1 MKTNEWFKICKPNPT
16 PEQACIQIGVHIEE
30 FAEMIDSLGW
40 RMHAFKLQKLAELY
54 KTKALVCMES
64 LECVDRV
71 ELLDAIIDQ
80 NVTGK
85 GICHTMGFD
94 FDCALEEV
102 ERSNASKL
110 EDGKPVFDENGKIA
124 KGKDYFR
131 PELKPYV

>member
-16 PEQACIQIGVHIEE
+16 PEQACIQIGVHLEE
-30 FAEMIDSLGW
+30 VSEMLYALGERYEADSIGL
-40 RMHAFKLQKLAELY
+40 LASDY
-54 KTKALVCMES
+54 KQRSDQAMGNLKI
-64 LECVDRV
+64 VDRV

-94 FDCALEEV
+94 FDGALEEV

-110 EDGKPVFDENGKIA
+110 EGGKPVFDENGKIA

-131 PELKPYV
+131 PDLKPYV